1 MISSSANTPVQ
12 PGQPMPQQ
20 VQTVVQPRP
29 IPQQAVVQ
37 QQVAQ
42 QPPQQRPMTQP
53 VATSVAATPPAPVGF
68 RPGMTGAGL
77 LGVIFQVCDSMGVS
91 DVQMRSDLPVY
102 IETHRGME
110 CLAHLGVL
118 AANDVFEIYKEL
130 LRNRESASHGFGE
143 SEPAE
148 NRADRKID
156 AAVKSFQETHVD
168 DFSCNGVFVVAT
180 GKTSGRLRIQVHL
193 SANGLGVTCRILNDS
208 IPELD
213 VLGIDPDTA
222 EMLRLAV
229 QRRAGLCLVT
239 GPTGSGKS
247 TTLAAIIDW
256 LRRNHPKHIV
266 TVEDPVEYQYP
277 KDMDDPNVP
286 GQKIMAPSIVTQ
298 QEVGRDLASYRQGL
312 KDVLRK
318 APHVIL
324 LGEIRDREAMETC
337 MEAAQTGHLVLS
349 TLHTTGAV
357 KTMGR
362 ILEMYPRENHPAV
375 LNRLSEI
382 LIFIHSQGLL
392 SGMNGRCLT
401 YEFLQNNS
409 DAVSS
414 AIGSYDQGAR
424 ALEDVIKRAGN
435 IAWDEKLTSL
445 YQEGK
450 ISKETFENTR
460 IHREDEEY
468 I

>member
-1 MISSSANTPVQ
+1 MISPSTNASEHPEQAAPTTSSGSSKNASQ
-12 PGQPMPQQ
+12 E
-20 VQTVVQPRP
+20 R
-29 IPQQAVVQ
+29 A
-37 QQVAQ
+37 
-42 QPPQQRPMTQP
+42 
-53 VATSVAATPPAPVGF
+53 SVPAESGF
-68 RPGMTGAGL
+68 KPGMSGGEL
-77 LGVIFQVCDSMGVS
+77 LGLIFQTCDDLGVS
-91 DVQMRSDLPVY
+91 DVQLRSNLPVY
-102 IETHRGME
+102 IETNSGME
-110 CLAHLGVL
+110 CLPHLGVL
-118 AANDVFEIYKEL
+118 SSDDVYQIYCEL
-130 LRNRESASHGFGE
+130 LKNRESASHGFGE
-143 SEPAE
+143 EEDVGDRSS
-148 NRADRKID
+148 RKID
-156 AAVKSFQETHVD
+156 EAIDGFKDSAVD
-168 DFSCNGVFVVAT
+168 DFSCNGIFIPAT

-193 SANGLGVTCRILNDS
+193 SASGLGITCRILNDS

-222 EMLRLAV
+222 EMLRIAV

-277 KDMDDPNVP
+277 VDMDDPNVP
-286 GQKIMAPSIVTQ
+286 GCKMMAPSIVTQ
-298 QEVGRDLASYRQGL
+298 QEVGRDLESYRQGL

-392 SGMNGRCLT
+392 SGVDGRVLT
-401 YEFLQNNS
+401 YEFLQNND
-409 DAVSS
+409 DATSS
-414 AIGSYDQGAR
+414 AIGSYDRGSR
-424 ALEDVIKRAGN
+424 ALEDVIKRSGN
-435 IAWDEKLTSL
+435 IAWDDKLSSL
-445 YQEGK
+445 LNEGK
-450 ISKETFENTR
+450 ISQETFENAR
-460 IHREDEEY
+460 IHREDTEY
-468 I
+468 V